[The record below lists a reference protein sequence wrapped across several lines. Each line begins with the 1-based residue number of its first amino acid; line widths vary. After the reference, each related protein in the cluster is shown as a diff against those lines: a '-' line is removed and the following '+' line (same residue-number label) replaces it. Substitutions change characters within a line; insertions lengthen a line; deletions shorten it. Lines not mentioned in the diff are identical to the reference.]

1 MLRKWVNEAE
11 RADRDEAGCGL
22 QIAPRAHTEQMTGF
36 VPLPPP
42 APTVQ
47 PDIRIEVKRAGTA
60 ISVTWPS
67 RSAAECAAWLRELLR

>member
-1 MLRKWVNEAE
+1 
-11 RADRDEAGCGL
+11 
-22 QIAPRAHTEQMTGF
+22 MTGF

-67 RSAAECAAWLRELLR
+67 RAAAECAAWLRELLR